1 MLYGVLKMQK
11 GFWGTLFMIAALSAL
26 PIALL
31 SSFMASLS
39 SGVDFRQIL
48 DVYIWF
54 GLFFGLLL
62 GVIIAFFMKAY
73 RVMVRYQDREA
84 FLAQLNIAVRELGYH
99 PSVQTDA
106 WLTFT
111 PPIPTGLL
119 SGEIS
124 VMIDQGSATITG
136 PATYVKKLQKL
147 LR

>member
-1 MLYGVLKMQK
+1 MLFGVLKMQK
-11 GFWGTLFMIAALSAL
+11 GFWGTLFMIAALTGL

-31 SSFMASLS
+31 ASFMASLS

-54 GLFFGLLL
+54 GIFFGLLL
-62 GVIIAFFMKAY
+62 GGITAFFMKAY
-73 RVMVRYQDREA
+73 KVMVWYQDQEA
-84 FLAQLNIAVRELGYH
+84 FLAQLNIAAAELGYH
-99 PSVQTDA
+99 PSVQTDT

-124 VMIDQGSATITG
+124 VMLDQGSATITG